1 MAGDF
6 SAKVQGLDQLKA
18 VLLGLP
24 DKLRR
29 RALRNALAAGARLVR
44 NAAKAAAPVISADH
58 PAVLR
63 RIRARGTLQKAITV
77 RTSKQARR
85 DGNVG
90 VFVNVRPARGAQ
102 RGAKKPT
109 DPYYWRWINFGWNSR
124 KLSDGK
130 GKAGRR
136 YRRKLNK
143 SGAAKRV
150 PGERFLEAGAAK
162 LPDALRAFERT
173 LGPQVRKLNF
183 NPKDPL

>member
-1 MAGDF
+1 MGDDF

-44 NAAKAAAPVISADH
+44 DAAKKAAPRIQPQAR
-58 PAVLR
+58 AVQRGER
-63 RIRARGTLQKAITV
+63 RPGTLASALRV
-77 RTSKQARR
+77 RTSKQARQQ
-85 DGNVG
+85 GAVG
-90 VFVNVRPARGAQ
+90 VFVNVKPAKGAQ

-109 DPYYWRWINFGWNSR
+109 DPFYWRFVEFGTKR
-124 KLSDGK
+124 MRPLP
-130 GKAGRR
+130 
-136 YRRKLNK
+136 YLQP
-143 SGAAKRV
+143 AA
-150 PGERFLEAGAAK
+150 AQ

-173 LGPQVRKLNF
+173 LGPQLRKLNF